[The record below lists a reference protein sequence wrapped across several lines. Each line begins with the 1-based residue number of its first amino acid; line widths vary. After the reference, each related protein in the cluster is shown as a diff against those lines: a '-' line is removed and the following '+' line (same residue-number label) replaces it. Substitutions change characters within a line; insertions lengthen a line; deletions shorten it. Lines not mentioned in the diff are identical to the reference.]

1 MCGFSEKFLCNVLG
15 KIPRFLFPL
24 VFFLSLVMRIRG
36 SSWGVSPQQESL
48 ESYFWLPWV
57 FNHWKKCNHLVW
69 YNLVYDT
76 IPLLKRGREGGPPP
90 NKKGRPLSPTYGQVW
105 LSAMKQQMSLYHR
118 FDTIFMYDWF
128 VVKIILGT
136 RTSSLQK
143 NEQFQIKK
151 KGGRI

>member
-1 MCGFSEKFLCNVLG
+1 MLDWFDWLYVIFLTSTFKNFDEQKNVDILNYKIQISLAYTYYYIYWSLEKKNYCVWFSEKFLSNVLG

-76 IPLLKRGREGGPPP
+76 IPLLKKREIGRS
-90 NKKGRPLSPTYGQVW
+90 SPQ
-105 LSAMKQQMSLYHR
+105 
-118 FDTIFMYDWF
+118 
-128 VVKIILGT
+128 
-136 RTSSLQK
+136 
-143 NEQFQIKK
+143 
-151 KGGRI
+151 

>member
-1 MCGFSEKFLCNVLG
+1 MGSLATAGITWELFLTS
-15 KIPRFLFPL
+15 
-24 VFFLSLVMRIRG
+24 LSL
-36 SSWGVSPQQESL
+36 QSL
-48 ESYFWLPWV
+48 
-57 FNHWKKCNHLVW
+57 KKCNHLVW

-76 IPLLKRGREGGPPP
+76 IPLLKKEGEREVLPLIKRGGPLP
-90 NKKGRPLSPTYGQVW
+90 PTYGQVW

-151 KGGRI
+151 KGGREYLSNSYIGVYTYHSWETSERENLSVSTEFC